1 MDNENNYEEIKKRN
15 EISKKRIITGWIVF
29 SILTM
34 IGLYVIYF
42 RLHWLD
48 DIEIVNKE
56 FQLIIAWGMP
66 LGLCSMLSGIITT
79 AVLMKRKYIGILIW
93 GYIPAIVFMLCT
105 YIIALLFPSTYEKYS
120 EKIKELTTAIEAKN
134 ITTKSGSQWTE
145 TDKENVYYHVVKHG
159 ESLEYIFND
168 ITISLIK
175 AQEQHFDILKKNEA
189 NIFEIVPV
197 KNYETELQQHTFLY
211 SGLNPGDTVFMLKH
225 ELEKFSLEKGL

>member
-1 MDNENNYEEIKKRN
+1 MDNENNYEEIEKRN
-15 EISKKRIITGWIVF
+15 KISKERIIIGWIVF

-48 DIEIVNKE
+48 GIEMINKE
-56 FQLIIAWGMP
+56 FRLIIAWGMP
-66 LGLCSMLSGIITT
+66 LAVCSTLSGIITT
-79 AVLMKRKYIGILIW
+79 AVVMKGKYMGIFLF
-93 GYIPAIVFMLCT
+93 GYIPAIVFMLSM

-120 EKIKELTTAIEAKN
+120 EKIKEITTNDTKN

-168 ITISLIK
+168 ITISLTK

-189 NIFEIVPV
+189 DIFEIVPV
-197 KNYETELQQHTFLY
+197 KNYEAELQQHTFLY
-211 SGLNPGDTVFMLKH
+211 SGLHPGDTVFMLKC